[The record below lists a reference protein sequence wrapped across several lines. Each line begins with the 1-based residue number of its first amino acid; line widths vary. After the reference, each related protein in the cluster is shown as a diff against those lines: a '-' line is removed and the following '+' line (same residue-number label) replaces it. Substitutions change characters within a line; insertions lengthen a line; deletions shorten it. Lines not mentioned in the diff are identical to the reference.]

1 MQLNVIPQKNIRDIE
16 ILGWNFYMPPEQA
29 ARGILLFEETV
40 DKNSDSGGSWSYHD
54 ISGYSAWKNY
64 IV

>member
-1 MQLNVIPQKNIRDIE
+1 
-16 ILGWNFYMPPEQA
+16 MPPEQA
-29 ARGILLFEETV
+29 ARGILLFEETA
-40 DKNSDSGGSWSYHD
+40 DKNSDSGGSWSYND